1 MANFNHNYRYR
12 ICFGK
17 AKSYSGTVPRNHF
30 YLNCILPLAQIAI
43 PLAVAFAK
51 VARADYPAYWSSLFQ
66 DLINLV
72 NANDTLTTRRVFLTL
87 HHILKELA
95 SMRLP
100 SSQRNFAQVGYLLGQ
115 EFLYVMTIQPFIVSW
130 LLNFNLPMLSGSSK
144 VKLLLDNAYRG
155 AGEL

>member
-1 MANFNHNYRYR
+1 
-12 ICFGK
+12 
-17 AKSYSGTVPRNHF
+17 
-30 YLNCILPLAQIAI
+30 
-43 PLAVAFAK
+43 
-51 VARADYPAYWSSLFQ
+51 
-66 DLINLV
+66 
-72 NANDTLTTRRVFLTL
+72 
-87 HHILKELA
+87 
-95 SMRLP
+95 MRLP